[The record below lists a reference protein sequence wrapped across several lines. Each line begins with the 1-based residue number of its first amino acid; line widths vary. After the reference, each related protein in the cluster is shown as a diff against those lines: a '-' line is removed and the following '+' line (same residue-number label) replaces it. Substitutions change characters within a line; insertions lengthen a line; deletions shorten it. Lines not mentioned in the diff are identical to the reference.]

1 MSMEINGNYNRSQAN
16 YAEQLKEKQSLARA
30 EKAEEAKKEQKAEKV
45 SDKISG
51 SHDEYIS
58 SEKSGKKPSGLYR
71 VGKDENGNPKVFFE
85 DPKKAGDADGKEQ
98 PKVNA
103 DNSEENAGGGQPRVN
118 ADNSGKPAE
127 KCTGNTDMVDREI
140 KRLKEK
146 KQQLEQQI
154 QSAAGDEQKVKELER
169 KLQQVEGELSQKDN
183 DAYRRQHTFFY

>member
-30 EKAEEAKKEQKAEKV
+30 EKAEEAKREQKAEKV

-58 SEKSGKKPSGLYR
+58 SGKSGKKPSGLYR

-85 DPKKAGDADGKEQ
+85 DPKNAGDADGKEP
-98 PKVNA
+98 PK
-103 DNSEENAGGGQPRVN
+103 VN

>member
-58 SEKSGKKPSGLYR
+58 SGKSGKKPSGLYR

-85 DPKKAGDADGKEQ
+85 APKKAGDADGKEQ